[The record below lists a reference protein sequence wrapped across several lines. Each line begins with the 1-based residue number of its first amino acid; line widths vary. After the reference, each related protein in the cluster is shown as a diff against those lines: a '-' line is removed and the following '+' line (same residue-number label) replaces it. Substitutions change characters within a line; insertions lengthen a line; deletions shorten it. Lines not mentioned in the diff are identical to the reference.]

1 MTAVL
6 HIGTERRAVT
16 GATPAELE
24 RKAEEAGARVY
35 RWGGETFVKL
45 QGEWVGLGNG

>member
-6 HIGTERRAVT
+6 HIGTERRTVT
-16 GATPAELE
+16 GTTPADLE

-35 RWGGETFVKL
+35 RWAGETFVRL
-45 QGEWVGLGNG
+45 AGEWVGLANG